1 MEKRPVVLAI
11 DDYEPILK
19 LIKTNLLLDGYDVVT
34 APNGNS
40 VLRLLRRH
48 KPSLVILDIM
58 MPGPDGF
65 QVLDKIR
72 QHSQIPVIMLT
83 AKGEK
88 AVLEQ
93 ALRNGADDYITK
105 PFSVIEL
112 SARVKAKLR
121 RTEITARKTAV
132 ELNN

>member
-1 MEKRPVVLAI
+1 MEKKPVVLAI

-19 LIKTNLLLDGYDVVT
+19 LIKTNLLMDGYDVVT
-34 APNGNS
+34 APDGTS
-40 VLRLLRRH
+40 VLRLLRRY
-48 KPSLVILDIM
+48 KPNLVILDIM

-121 RTEITARKTAV
+121 RTEITARKAATM
-132 ELNN
+132 NN